1 MTVCYACESPISL
14 SLFTFPAILVS
25 LLLFVVSFFV
35 VQSMSI
41 LYSLGTSSTYRHVGT
56 FFFPFVYFPTFFFNL
71 SYDHQNKKKDEKRSN
86 LQATESSKEDKNEKI
101 MD

>member
-25 LLLFVVSFFV
+25 LLLFV

-86 LQATESSKEDKNEKI
+86 LQAIESSKEDKNEKI